1 MPPKL
6 TDDTPLTFLEHNPKR
21 AGSKAHER
29 FQCYK
34 VAKTVAE
41 ALRLGAS
48 RSDITSDIKAGFCTS
63 GALPPKEAQ
72 KRPLDSGPLPKAK
85 VQRED
90 SGRPPVSIPEP
101 SLPEPSQ
108 KPPEASSSSMPREQ
122 DASKQPLQQVDL
134 SFANMSGKP
143 MRYVKRTMG
152 EAKRLLS
159 PEGLAE
165 AEKSGYRFCLK
176 DKENLARWFVQ
187 LRDINPDGKLAADLK
202 KHNLDAS
209 IDLELVLPDGFPME
223 PPFVRVVY
231 PQLKGGFVFERG
243 GICFEPLT
251 QKGWAPSMTL
261 PTLAIAIKG
270 ILDYGDVRIAGVG
283 DRANRTVAHYTEE
296 GARKDH
302 TAISAAH
309 RGGDSNTYGKNY
321 TS

>member
-1 MPPKL
+1 M
-6 TDDTPLTFLEHNPKR
+6 
-21 AGSKAHER
+21 
-29 FQCYK
+29 
-34 VAKTVAE
+34 
-41 ALRLGAS
+41 GAS

-63 GALPPKEAQ
+63 GALPPKEAL

-85 VQRED
+85 LQRED
-90 SGRPPVSIPEP
+90 ADSGKQPVSMPEP
-101 SLPEPSQ
+101 SREPVREPPEP
-108 KPPEASSSSMPREQ
+108 SSSSMPLK

-223 PPFVRVVY
+223 PPFVRVLY

-283 DRANRTVAHYTEE
+283 DRANRSVAHYTEE
-296 GARKDH
+296 GARKDD
-302 TAISAAH
+302 TAPFFS
-309 RGGDSNTYGKNY
+309 REFV
-321 TS
+321 

>member
-1 MPPKL
+1 MPLK
-6 TDDTPLTFLEHNPKR
+6 
-21 AGSKAHER
+21 
-29 FQCYK
+29 
-34 VAKTVAE
+34 
-41 ALRLGAS
+41 
-48 RSDITSDIKAGFCTS
+48 
-63 GALPPKEAQ
+63 
-72 KRPLDSGPLPKAK
+72 
-85 VQRED
+85 
-90 SGRPPVSIPEP
+90 
-101 SLPEPSQ
+101 
-108 KPPEASSSSMPREQ
+108 

-187 LRDINPDGKLAADLK
+187 LRDINLDGKLAADLK

-223 PPFVRVVY
+223 PPFVRVLY

-270 ILDYGDVRIAGVG
+270 DPGLRGRA
-283 DRANRTVAHYTEE
+283 DRWSW
-296 GARKDH
+296 GQSQQKCG
-302 TAISAAH
+302 SLH
-309 RGGDSNTYGKNY
+309 RGGRSQGRHCAVF
-321 TS
+321 